1 MILEICAI
9 NLESAIAAEKGGAS
23 RIELCDN
30 IIEGGTTPSAATIKL
45 AVEYLSIPVN
55 VLIRP
60 RGGDFIYSDLEF
72 ENIIEDIKYCK
83 SIGVSGIVIGVLN
96 SDSSIDIKRTKQ
108 LVELANPMKVT
119 FHRAFDLCKDV
130 FQSMEDIISTGA
142 IRILTSG
149 QQQSAEKGISLLKKL
164 QSKSNNRIII
174 MPGGGVSIKNVEHI
188 IAATSVSEIHMS
200 AKTKVP
206 TKMDLHQ
213 YNITLSGGDFANEKH
228 HYSSDYNLVRAIAK
242 TIFDD

>member
-83 SIGVSGIVIGVLN
+83 SVGVSGIVIGVLKN
-96 SDSSIDIKRTKQ
+96 DSSIDIKRTKQ
-108 LVELANPMKVT
+108 LVELANPMNVT
-119 FHRAFDLCKDV
+119 FHRAFDLCIDV
-130 FQSMEDIISTGA
+130 FQSMEDVISTGA

-149 QQQSAEKGISLLKKL
+149 QQQSADKGISLLKKL

-174 MPGGGVSIKNVEHI
+174 MPGGGININNVEHI
-188 IAATSVSEIHMS
+188 IKTTSVSEIHMS

-213 YNITLSGGDFANEKH
+213 YNITLSGGDFANEKY
-228 HYSSDYNLVRAIAK
+228 HYSSDYNLVKAIAK

>member
-83 SIGVSGIVIGVLN
+83 SVGVSGIVIGILN
-96 SDSSIDIKRTKQ
+96 SDGSIDVKRTKQ
-108 LVELANPMKVT
+108 LVELANPMNVT
-119 FHRAFDLCKDV
+119 FHRAFDLCIDV
-130 FQSMEDIISTGA
+130 FQSMEDVISTGA

-149 QQQSAEKGISLLKKL
+149 QQQSADKGISLLKKL

-174 MPGGGVSIKNVEHI
+174 MPGGGININNVEHI
-188 IAATSVSEIHMS
+188 IKTTSVSEIHMS

-213 YNITLSGGDFANEKH
+213 YNITLSGGDFAKEKH
-228 HYSSDYNLVRAIAK
+228 HYSSDYNLVKAIAK